1 MHRSACWA
9 GVCLV
14 ISQIADSLAIV
25 KFRKQIE
32 CSKIERNGIKKV
44 AM

>member
-1 MHRSACWA
+1 
-9 GVCLV
+9 V